1 LGQIDKLSTLLELKK
16 KGLHMVEISTR
27 LKTKFLEV
35 LLGCGLCK
43 QNWVQ
48 DMVGG
53 QQVFDNQ
60 V

>member
-1 LGQIDKLSTLLELKK
+1 
-16 KGLHMVEISTR
+16 MWEISTH

-43 QNWVQ
+43 LKWVQ